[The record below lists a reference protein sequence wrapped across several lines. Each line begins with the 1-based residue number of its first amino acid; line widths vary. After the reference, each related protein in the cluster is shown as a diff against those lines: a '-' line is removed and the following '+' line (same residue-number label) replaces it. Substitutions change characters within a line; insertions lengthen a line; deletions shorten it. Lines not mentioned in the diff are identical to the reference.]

1 MVARV
6 TWADEEMFDSYGFD
20 QRVLMLK
27 VWIIAPKEK
36 ERRMTMPKGKKFD
49 AAEKHFYEK
58 EQKLRQRIK
67 FLDGVINQMNEE
79 WDKLQKENKQL
90 KLNNEKL
97 AEANSQ
103 LMKIQNL
110 SEEDVQ
116 ELLAHTKHLN
126 KVYETMEAMNEYT
139 TIY

>member
-1 MVARV
+1 
-6 TWADEEMFDSYGFD
+6 
-20 QRVLMLK
+20 
-27 VWIIAPKEK
+27 
-36 ERRMTMPKGKKFD
+36 MPKGKKFD

-79 WDKLQKENKQL
+79 WNILQKENKQL
-90 KLNNEKL
+90 KLDNEKL
-97 AEANSQ
+97 TEANSQ

-116 ELLAHTKHLN
+116 ALLVRAKHLN
-126 KVYETMEAMNEYT
+126 EVYEIIEAINT

>member
-1 MVARV
+1 
-6 TWADEEMFDSYGFD
+6 
-20 QRVLMLK
+20 
-27 VWIIAPKEK
+27 
-36 ERRMTMPKGKKFD
+36 MPKGKKFD

-79 WDKLQKENKQL
+79 RNILQKANKQL
-90 KLNNEKL
+90 KLDNEKL

-126 KVYETMEAMNEYT
+126 KVCETMEAMSEYT